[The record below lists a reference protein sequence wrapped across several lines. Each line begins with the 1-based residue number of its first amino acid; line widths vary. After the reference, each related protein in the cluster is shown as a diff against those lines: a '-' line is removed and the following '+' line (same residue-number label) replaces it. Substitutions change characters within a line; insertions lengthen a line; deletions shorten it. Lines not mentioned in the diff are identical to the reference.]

1 MCPAARAKVRPN
13 PLESGGCAGRSQ
25 AAALLS
31 RQRREKAQGPH
42 PGPDP
47 VRCQQSPKF
56 PAAPGAR
63 GESGVL
69 LACRWPHAASGAP
82 AGGGGAKTRPPFRL
96 HPPPPAVAAAVS
108 TRVLPAASPPAAAS
122 PVPGGSERCPC
133 SRSDGRCPAGRLKRA
148 PMPGV
153 STQPRRPASRRAA
166 TTAPPRGG
174 SRLAAATAA
183 GPSPAGASGEAGSH
197 PLPPA
202 PPCLLFCACSRAV
215 THYARAAPRPEV
227 CPGRE
232 PLVALRAR
240 RAGRAACGPA
250 ATTRRLRPSRR
261 SAVSPSEARGAPS
274 HRARAARRLSCRPEE
289 EAGAASIEPL
299 QPGSL
304 ARRPRGTDSV
314 LSPGALLSRTR
325 SAALLC
331 FRRPIYVF
339 LYSLTNYCSYDYF
352 QYPSFNVNTR
362 VDTLPHYGISEFD
375 YVFTLTS
382 VLHIHTCSCY

>member
-1 MCPAARAKVRPN
+1 MCLAARAKVRPN

-202 PPCLLFCACSRAV
+202 PPCLLFCAGSRAV
-215 THYARAAPRPEV
+215 THSLCEGCASAR
-227 CPGRE
+227 
-232 PLVALRAR
+232 
-240 RAGRAACGPA
+240 
-250 ATTRRLRPSRR
+250 S
-261 SAVSPSEARGAPS
+261 
-274 HRARAARRLSCRPEE
+274 LSGS
-289 EAGAASIEPL
+289 GAASSFESAAGGTSGL
-299 QPGSL
+299 
-304 ARRPRGTDSV
+304 RPRGHNEAAPSQPPVGSV
-314 LSPGALLSRTR
+314 TQQGQGRPESQGPRCTAAQLPAGGRGRSCEHRAPAARQPGPPASRDRLSAVPGGT
-325 SAALLC
+325 
-331 FRRPIYVF
+331 
-339 LYSLTNYCSYDYF
+339 T
-352 QYPSFNVNTR
+352 
-362 VDTLPHYGISEFD
+362 
-375 YVFTLTS
+375 
-382 VLHIHTCSCY
+382 